1 MENEKYC
8 IDSIDY
14 YREMYYK
21 ELDRKKDFET
31 LLTTPLLTYSF
42 IVTMNYFL
50 ISGIVKNVGL
60 QLNFW
65 IYFFAGL
72 IGLALITSII
82 FLLLFYD
89 NFLGSFNYWEIG
101 NPKEIL
107 KMENDFK
114 EEQKTY
120 EFAEIHFKEKLKNLY
135 AEYAGYNMKLN
146 VKRLEFFSL
155 CKLFLILS
163 VLFTII
169 NTLYVLFNYGT
180 RI

>member
-1 MENEKYC
+1 MENKKYC

-14 YREMYYK
+14 DREMYYK

-72 IGLALITSII
+72 VGLALITSII

-101 NPKEIL
+101 NPAEIL

-114 EEQKTY
+114 EEQITFV
-120 EFAEIHFKEKLKNLY
+120 FAEIHFKEKLKNLY

-163 VLFTII
+163 VLVHGCFF
-169 NTLYVLFNYGT
+169 VSE
-180 RI
+180 